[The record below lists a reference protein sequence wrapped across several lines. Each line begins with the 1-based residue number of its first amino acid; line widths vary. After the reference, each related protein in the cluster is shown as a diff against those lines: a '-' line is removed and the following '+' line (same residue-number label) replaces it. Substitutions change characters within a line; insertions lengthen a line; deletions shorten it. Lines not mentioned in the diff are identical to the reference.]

1 MRNLS
6 IESIRE
12 VNWHYFLYQVS
23 FQFFFLCIAYAV
35 KVKATLNELK
45 EILVA
50 IIGALSG
57 TLGFIVG
64 FYYKSIKE
72 Q

>member
-1 MRNLS
+1 MMSNQKKRIDKKQDGFVVRL
-6 IESIRE
+6 RL
-12 VNWHYFLYQVS
+12 FLYSVS
-23 FQFFFLCIAYAV
+23 MFAYAIR
-35 KVKATLNELK
+35 VKASISDLK
-45 EILVA
+45 DVLVA

-72 Q
+72 